1 MPVIDPPIPRA
12 DPRPRVRRRAPH
24 TPRAVSSAPA
34 HPERAEVLLA
44 IDRWNNE
51 GGFVYDADAAAWPSR
66 RSRALDS

>member
-1 MPVIDPPIPRA
+1 VIDPPIPRA
-12 DPRPRVRRRAPH
+12 DPRVRVRRRAPH

-51 GGFVYDADAAAWPSR
+51 GGFVYDGDADLGGWPSE
-66 RSRALDS
+66 RSPAVEN